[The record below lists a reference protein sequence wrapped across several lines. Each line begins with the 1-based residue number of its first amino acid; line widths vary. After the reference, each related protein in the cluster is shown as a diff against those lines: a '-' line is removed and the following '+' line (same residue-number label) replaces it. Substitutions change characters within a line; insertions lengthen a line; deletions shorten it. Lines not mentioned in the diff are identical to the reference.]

1 MADQHGKNL
10 EIEALRG
17 ISVLM
22 VIVYHSGNLLFW
34 SDKVEKSQLA
44 LWGGVDIFFAI
55 SGFVIARAFAARL
68 RNAWVAGN
76 FGREAGAFFIRRIFR
91 IIPSAWLWML
101 VMLALSISFNS
112 TGVFTTPAANI
123 SDFIAVA
130 LNISNIHFAR
140 CLNQTDGALLCGN
153 NGIYWTLSL
162 EEQFYLLFP
171 LIVLLRPKWVVA
183 ISASWLVCMQA
194 ALIMMNFRAPFLY
207 LIRADAVLLGVCI
220 AYFSVTRMHRE
231 IEPKWLHKTGL
242 AMIAAPAL
250 IACVA
255 FSSFG
260 VAPIGQ
266 PELRPY
272 TMMVSVIGALAVW
285 VASYDRGYLF
295 PANKLRVALAYIGAR
310 SFAIYLI
317 HNPVYWATRELW
329 ARLLPGTHFDHT
341 HTALFIA
348 TAVLLIWLLSELNY
362 RFIEMPL
369 RDLGSHLA
377 RRLSRAGSSAI
388 GVSG

>member
-1 MADQHGKNL
+1 MAGHQKNL

-55 SGFVIARAFAARL
+55 SGFVITRAFAARL
-68 RNAWVAGN
+68 RNAWSSGT
-76 FGREAGAFFIRRIFR
+76 FSREAGAFFVRRIFR
-91 IIPSAWLWML
+91 IIPSAWLWMA
-101 VMLALSISFNS
+101 VMLVLSITFNS

-123 SDFIAVA
+123 SDFVAVA

-171 LIVLLRPKWVVA
+171 LIVLLRPKWIAVV
-183 ISASWLVCMQA
+183 SALWLICMQA

-207 LIRADAVLLGVCI
+207 LIRADAVLLGMCI
-220 AYFSVTRMHRE
+220 AYFSVTRAQRE
-231 IEPKWLHKTGL
+231 IEPKWLQKTGL
-242 AMIAAPAL
+242 SMVAAPVL

-255 FSSFG
+255 CASVG

-266 PELRPY
+266 PEMRPY
-272 TMMVSVIGALAVW
+272 TMMVSIIGAIAVW

-295 PANKLRVALAYIGAR
+295 PARETLINSAWRSSLTRPRAL
-310 SFAIYLI
+310 
-317 HNPVYWATRELW
+317 
-329 ARLLPGTHFDHT
+329 
-341 HTALFIA
+341 
-348 TAVLLIWLLSELNY
+348 
-362 RFIEMPL
+362 
-369 RDLGSHLA
+369 
-377 RRLSRAGSSAI
+377 
-388 GVSG
+388 